1 MEDIELEKLFELFDK
16 ALTSKDER
24 VVNALRSLLMIAA
37 LTDTHESD
45 PVHGPLTQ
53 LLKQL
58 KLMENRLSSLEYD
71 QHTRGS
77 YGPGGGNGTG
87 YPWTSPQIGPW
98 TTSGTG
104 PTWTAN
110 PASSSY
116 TYASPTLNTG
126 AVSGTLD
133 TSYKLSLSNVELEE
147 ILKDYK

>member
-1 MEDIELEKLFELFDK
+1 MEDIELERLFELFDR

-45 PVHGPLTQ
+45 PVQGPLTQ

-71 QHTRGS
+71 RHNRGS
-77 YGPGGGNGTG
+77 YPSSGAGSG
-87 YPWTSPQIGPW
+87 YPWPYT
-98 TTSGTG
+98 GTG
-104 PTWTAN
+104 SGPIWATN
-110 PASSSY
+110 PSSTSF
-116 TYASPTLNTG
+116 PNTG
-126 AVSGTLD
+126 AVANPGAVSGAIDQT
-133 TSYKLSLSNVELEE
+133 YKLNLSAADINT